1 MSPVKESDETGHAGR
16 EDIAERD
23 TPPSRMAPDTA
34 SDSRSALPPI
44 ARYRR
49 RAGVFIALLAIG
61 ILIAI
66 RHYIPGLL
74 GAAILYVVC
83 TPAYHRLVRRMRPR
97 RAALVVALA
106 MATLFLLPILWL
118 GAFALGQL
126 PDTLARAVQS
136 NTFRHLAQLQIGPF
150 DVGAQF
156 SRMIESLATSAPRQ
170 VFMVA
175 GSVTRGIL
183 NLLIAT
189 VGLYYL
195 LYRADDLWA
204 RVRPL
209 IPFSAAGADALR
221 MRFGLVTEA
230 TLLGMLA
237 TGMAQGTTVGLAFW
251 MVGLPNPI
259 VWGMATAV
267 ASIFPVLGSALVW
280 GPGVLVLITNGRYAA
295 AAVLALIG
303 GIVTSNIDNIIRP
316 LIYRR
321 VSGIHPLATLV
332 GAFAGV
338 ELMGITGLLMGPLAI
353 SYLFE
358 LMRLYEAEFGEPA
371 TQQ

>member
-1 MSPVKESDETGHAGR
+1 MNQSDETGRAGP
-16 EDIAERD
+16 DDVAAQGVKSPQAVRD
-23 TPPSRMAPDTA
+23 PSRDFRGALTL
-34 SDSRSALPPI
+34 SAL
-44 ARYRR
+44 YRR
-49 RAGVFIALLAIG
+49 RAGVLIALLAVG
-61 ILIAI
+61 IIIAI

-74 GAAILYVVC
+74 GAGILYVVC
-83 TPAYHRLVRRMRPR
+83 APAYHRVARRMRPR
-97 RAALVVALA
+97 RAALVVTLG
-106 MATLFLLPILWL
+106 MATLILIPILWL
-118 GAFALGQL
+118 GAIALGQI
-126 PDTLARAVQS
+126 PDTVARAVQS
-136 NTFRHLAQLQIGPF
+136 ATFRELSELQIGSF

-156 SRMIESLATSAPRQ
+156 SRMLESFATSAPRHL
-170 VFMVA
+170 FTVA

-183 NLLIAT
+183 NLFIAT

-221 MRFGLVTEA
+221 TRFGLVTEA

-237 TGMAQGTTVGLAFW
+237 TGAAQGTTVGLAFW
-251 MVGLPNPI
+251 LVGLPNPV
-259 VWGMATAV
+259 VWGMVTAV
-267 ASIFPVLGSALVW
+267 ASIFPILGSALVW
-280 GPGVLVLITNGRYAA
+280 GPGVLVLLAA
-295 AAVLALIG
+295 ERFGAAMILALIG
-303 GIVTSNIDNIIRP
+303 GIIASNIDNLIRP
-316 LIYRR
+316 LVYRR

-358 LMRLYEAEFGEPA
+358 LSRLYEAEFGEAA
-371 TQQ
+371 TPQ

>member
-1 MSPVKESDETGHAGR
+1 MCTLKQSDETRHAALD
-16 EDIAERD
+16 DIAPRD
-23 TPPSRMAPDTA
+23 TTAPATALAPSHGSPGAV
-34 SDSRSALPPI
+34 S

-49 RAGVFIALLAIG
+49 RAGAFIAILAIA
-61 ILIAI
+61 IIIAI

-74 GAAILYVVC
+74 GAAILYVLCVR
-83 TPAYHRLVRRMRPR
+83 AYRRLASRMRPK
-97 RAALVVALA
+97 RAALVVALG
-106 MATLFLLPILWL
+106 MATLFLIPVVWL
-118 GAFALGQL
+118 CAVALAQF
-126 PDTLARAVQS
+126 PDTVARVVQS
-136 NTFRHLAQLQIGPF
+136 TTFHRLAELQIGSF

-156 SRMIESLATSAPRQ
+156 SRMLESLATSAPKQ
-170 VFMVA
+170 VFSLA
-175 GSVTRGIL
+175 GSVTRGVL

-195 LYRADDLWA
+195 LYRADDVWA
-204 RVRPL
+204 RVRPI

-221 MRFGLVTEA
+221 LRFGLVTEA

-251 MVGLPNPI
+251 IVGLPNPI
-259 VWGMATAV
+259 VWGMATAI
-267 ASIFPVLGSALVW
+267 ASIFPILGSALVW
-280 GPGVLVLITNGRYAA
+280 GPGVLVLVANGRYGG

-303 GIVTSNIDNIIRP
+303 AIVASNVDNIIRP

-358 LMRLYEAEFGEPA
+358 LLRLYESEFGELA
-371 TQQ
+371 AQQ